1 MGNVDTDKLKQLLYA
16 MIETLDG
23 DNTETDINAVTEDA
37 PPVTEDTNVKPV
49 KQTPKSNNPNVR
61 KRQPYGLEE
70 NLFLDMPEKD
80 MHKNDV
86 AIDQK
91 LKSSQPVVRN
101 RTAALIDV
109 KCRVCGKEESVSGQL
124 IVDGVN
130 RYKCNG
136 CARGAG

>member
-23 DNTETDINAVTEDA
+23 EETPDTEESSTSESIEVPQKKIAA
-37 PPVTEDTNVKPV
+37 
-49 KQTPKSNNPNVR
+49 PKSTNPNVR

-70 NLFLDMPEKD
+70 NLFLEMPEKN

-86 AIDQK
+86 AIDEK
-91 LKSSQPVVRN
+91 LKSSQPIIRN
-101 RTAALIDV
+101 RPAALIDV
-109 KCRVCGKEESVSGQL
+109 RCRVCGKEEQVSGQL

-136 CARGAG
+136 CAKGAG

>member
-23 DNTETDINAVTEDA
+23 DDTQATSEPSAKTTES
-37 PPVTEDTNVKPV
+37 KPSV
-49 KQTPKSNNPNVR
+49 QAPKSNNPNVR

-101 RTAALIDV
+101 RTATLVDV
-109 KCRVCGKEESVSGQL
+109 KCRVCGKEESVSSQL

>member
-23 DNTETDINAVTEDA
+23 EETSA
-37 PPVTEDTNVKPV
+37 PEQSSSSEPEEVVQKKPSA
-49 KQTPKSNNPNVR
+49 PKSNNPNVR

-70 NLFLDMPEKD
+70 NLFLDMPEKN

-86 AIDQK
+86 LIDQK
-91 LKSSQPVVRN
+91 LKSSQPIARN
-101 RTAALIDV
+101 RPAALIDV
-109 KCRVCGKEESVSGQL
+109 KCRVCGKQEQVSGQL

-130 RYKCNG
+130 RYKCNN

>member
-23 DNTETDINAVTEDA
+23 EETSA
-37 PPVTEDTNVKPV
+37 PEQSSPTQPAEVPQKKKTA
-49 KQTPKSNNPNVR
+49 PKSNNPNVR

-86 AIDQK
+86 LIDQK
-91 LKSSQPVVRN
+91 LKSSQPIVRN
-101 RTAALIDV
+101 RPAALVDV
-109 KCRVCGKEESVSGQL
+109 RCRVCGKQEQVSAQL

-130 RYKCNG
+130 RYKCNN

>member
-23 DNTETDINAVTEDA
+23 DDTQADSQVVEKTTETK
-37 PPVTEDTNVKPV
+37 PVT
-49 KQTPKSNNPNVR
+49 QAPKSNNPNVR
-61 KRQPYGLEE
+61 KRQPYGFEE
-70 NLFLDMPEKD
+70 NLFLSMSEKD

-91 LKSSQPVVRN
+91 LKSSQPVARN
-101 RTAALIDV
+101 RPAALVDV
-109 KCRVCGKEESVSGQL
+109 KCRVCGKEESVSSQL
-124 IVDGVN
+124 IIDGVN